1 MRKFAGE
8 FFRAQREM
16 IENQKQANKEMLVE
30 FRSATDKDRTQ
41 QQQYMDRMLERNTR
55 HDTKLDKVL
64 EHVTK

>member
-1 MRKFAGE
+1 
-8 FFRAQREM
+8 
-16 IENQKQANKEMLVE
+16 MLVE